1 MVAPANSM
9 TTDKTRPHGFTLV
22 ELLIVI
28 AIVAILA
35 AFAIPSLLGAR
46 LTADEAG
53 AIGTL
58 RSIAAAQAAF
68 RGDRRVNRNGN
79 EEGEYGYFAEMSQR
93 VAPRAAASVVPTPY
107 LPGAFRTVSGGVITR
122 SGYVFRMVLPG
133 PGGLP
138 APESL
143 LGGEDPM
150 VPVEDLMAE
159 AIWVA
164 YAWPAVN
171 GSTGERVFCISN
183 DGDILWQDNSS
194 TNYSGLTTPCPP
206 DAAFTQPNDIL
217 SPRAQK
223 AAGNDG
229 ATWYPLR

>member
-1 MVAPANSM
+1 M
-9 TTDKTRPHGFTLV
+9 
-22 ELLIVI
+22 VI
-28 AIVAILA
+28 ALIAILA

-58 RSIAAAQAAF
+58 RAVAAAQASF
-68 RGDRRVNRNGN
+68 RSDRRVNRNNN

-93 VAPRAAASVVPTPY
+93 IPPRAAASTVPHPY
-107 LPGAFRTVSGGVITR
+107 LPGAFRTVSGGVVTR

-138 APESL
+138 APETN

-150 VPVEDLMAE
+150 MPVEDMMSESL
-159 AIWVA
+159 WVC

-171 GSTGERVFCISN
+171 HSTGDRVFVITN
-183 DGDILWQDNSS
+183 DGDILWQDN
-194 TNYSGLTTPCPP
+194 TTTLYSGLTTPCPP
-206 DAAFTQPNDIL
+206 DAAFTAPNDVTSKLAVRIV
-217 SPRAQK
+217 
-223 AAGNDG
+223 GNDG